1 MKKTKREKTPAA
13 LPIPKNKK
21 PVAGRTAQKSRK
33 AASVKDG
40 FNAVWIDLLPRL
52 SARFKNP
59 EVFREAY
66 QRLFLMGFKPALA
79 PEDKDEFDLCNVLCG
94 NWEVEAD
101 PLEGHYAPGTKSKPK
116 VRKARFTRKAKPLP
130 IQVSFEPMHNDNRK
144 NGQPFYLNP
153 TFTYP
158 SKDWIEGIR
167 KVKTI
172 GPKKTP
178 AVFWLKALAEE
189 ENRKARKK
197 PLPVSI
203 PDDEPNDELRLALL
217 ALEFDCRAELGDLC
231 QRALTDSDPQAFQ
244 RLERFCQA
252 VRRLRAKLSEDQ
264 EECVKLTKDQ
274 WERIIQARR
283 FIECFERLCFE
294 KGFPPTKG
302 ELREA
307 CGFDVPGFR
316 EGERKPMDEVQ
327 FRNDFINKYGLH
339 WLPTED
345 RWGKPRKRC

>member
-1 MKKTKREKTPAA
+1 MKKTHKVISA
-13 LPIPKNKK
+13 PIQTDWDL
-21 PVAGRTAQKSRK
+21 AW
-33 AASVKDG
+33 D
-40 FNAVWIDLLPRL
+40 DLLPRL

-94 NWEVEAD
+94 QWEIEAD
-101 PLEGHYAPGTKSKPK
+101 PLEGHFAPGTKSKPK
-116 VRKARFTRKAKPLP
+116 VRKARFPRKAKPLP
-130 IQVSFEPMHNDNRK
+130 IQVSFEPMHNGK
-144 NGQPFYLNP
+144 LNP

-158 SKDWIEGIR
+158 NKDWIEGIR

-217 ALEFDCRAELGDLC
+217 ALEFDRRAELGDLC
-231 QRALTDSDPQAFQ
+231 QRALTDSDPEAFQ

-252 VRRLRAKLSEDQ
+252 ARLLRANFTEDQ
-264 EECVKLTKDQ
+264 KECVKLTKDQ
-274 WERIIQARR
+274 WERITQARR

-302 ELREA
+302 ELRQA
-307 CGFDVPGFR
+307 CEFDVPGFR
-316 EGERKPMDEVQ
+316 EGERKPMDAVQ
-327 FRNDFINKYGLH
+327 FRNDFINKYGLY